1 MVKYPKH
8 NIFLYNIYRS
18 CHSGFVS
25 LRINRSYDSA
35 KLIFST
41 MVGVSSKTRSAG
53 IEKRK
58 AV

>member
-41 MVGVSSKTRSAG
+41 MVGVSAKTRSA
-53 IEKRK
+53 RMTN
-58 AV
+58 